1 MRDILDSG
9 ADVTVLPASTYK
21 KLTNKM
27 LLCKTQKKLYGPCRY
42 ELGCREEFQAMLK
55 YGPKSWKATIYVL
68 EDLDRSLLGR
78 IACQK
83 LGVIA
88 KVDEIASPER
98 THSHI

>member
-1 MRDILDSG
+1 
-9 ADVTVLPASTYK
+9 
-21 KLTNKM
+21 
-27 LLCKTQKKLYGPCRY
+27 
-42 ELGCREEFQAMLK
+42 MLK

-88 KVDEIASPER
+88 KVDETGEDPW
-98 THSHI
+98 SHIEDTPKSIHGTGWYAQRI